1 MVNSFING
9 VFMNT
14 GEKIRKY
21 RMEKNLSQVE
31 LSSILL
37 VSRQTISNW
46 ENGRTRPEMENLVLI
61 SNFFDVPLE
70 VFLSEDISEIKKQ
83 HTEFTFTAKIIFII
97 FISICVLI
105 SSIFMSIKMSKYFLV
120 FPFLLLN
127 IIFACLLT
135 FFLRQTPEK
144 SYLKKFNKLN
154 FLFIILIMG
163 LISFFSIYFL
173 LTLLN

>member
-1 MVNSFING
+1 
-9 VFMNT
+9 
-14 GEKIRKY
+14 
-21 RMEKNLSQVE
+21 
-31 LSSILL
+31 
-37 VSRQTISNW
+37 
-46 ENGRTRPEMENLVLI
+46 
-61 SNFFDVPLE
+61 
-70 VFLSEDISEIKKQ
+70 
-83 HTEFTFTAKIIFII
+83 
-97 FISICVLI
+97 
-105 SSIFMSIKMSKYFLV
+105 MSIKMSKYFLV

>member
-1 MVNSFING
+1 MQNILYKWLILLSTE

-97 FISICVLI
+97 FIS
-105 SSIFMSIKMSKYFLV
+105 
-120 FPFLLLN
+120 
-127 IIFACLLT
+127 
-135 FFLRQTPEK
+135 
-144 SYLKKFNKLN
+144 
-154 FLFIILIMG
+154 
-163 LISFFSIYFL
+163 
-173 LTLLN
+173 